1 MIKFNWFKHNKNTK
15 SEYGEWWQ
23 RESTAEKLYDD
34 IWNRRPGLHEDLKN
48 FIMKRKDIESILEIG
63 CGGNGYPIKFKKLFE
78 GKQYTGI
85 DISKPAIESCKK
97 KSNFEFICSDFL
109 KFDFDKKFDLVFSMA
124 VIDHVYDIDLFL
136 EKMIDLSTKYVYL
149 NAYRG
154 FDPNLDNH
162 VMKWQKK
169 VTCYHNQLSHKQ
181 IRNLFLKKDL
191 DKNEFNIRSI
201 QVGETA
207 EFPIQTIIEINRK

>member
-1 MIKFNWFKHNKNTK
+1 M
-15 SEYGEWWQ
+15 
-23 RESTAEKLYDD
+23 
-34 IWNRRPGLHEDLKN
+34 
-48 FIMKRKDIESILEIG
+48 
-63 CGGNGYPIKFKKLFE
+63 
-78 GKQYTGI
+78 GI

-181 IRNLFLKKDL
+181 IRNLFLKKGL